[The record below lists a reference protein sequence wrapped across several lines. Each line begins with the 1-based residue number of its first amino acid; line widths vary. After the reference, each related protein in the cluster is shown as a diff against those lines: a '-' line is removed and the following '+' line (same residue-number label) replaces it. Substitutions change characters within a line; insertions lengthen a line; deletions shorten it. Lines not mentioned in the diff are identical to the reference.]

1 MSVAAM
7 AKDPVVLSD
16 LMGLRET
23 VGRVAHV
30 PPFAFA
36 IPGVG
41 SEKPHRTLNQGLL
54 LHGMRDCLPSES
66 RGSPGA
72 SLF

>member
-16 LMGLRET
+16 LMGLREA

-30 PPFAFA
+30 PPFA

-41 SEKPHRTLNQGLL
+41 SEKPHRMPNQGLP